1 MFFMILILSNCFVI
15 QSLLFFF
22 KLLVHGPD
30 VFEKMHVQNRILCI
44 SSINIRSNVVI
55 SLKLDLHLLLIELNT
70 KPYTRIVNFPISLYI
85 CWMEKNLIGQFLLLI
100 GELNTFI
107 FIVCIDI
114 FRLILN
120 IFVFFAIILFALIF
134 SSFLQPEELIVFFI
148 PLFAFLYA

>member
-85 CWMEKNLIGQFLLLI
+85 CQMEKNPIRQFLL
-100 GELNTFI
+100 
-107 FIVCIDI
+107 

-120 IFVFFAIILFALIF
+120 IFVFFAIIFFALIF